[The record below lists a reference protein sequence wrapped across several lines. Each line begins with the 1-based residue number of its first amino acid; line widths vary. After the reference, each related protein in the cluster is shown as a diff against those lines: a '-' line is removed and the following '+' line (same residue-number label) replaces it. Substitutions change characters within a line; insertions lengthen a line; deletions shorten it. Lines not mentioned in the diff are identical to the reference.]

1 MLNPGTRHLR
11 NNAVPLLW
19 QGEQVTVA

>member
-19 QGEQVTVA
+19 HGEQVTVA